1 MESGEDAIPFTPKKA
16 KRAAAGTPAS
26 RKRKTPSNGA
36 GGDGEEVDVSTPTK
50 RGRKKAV
57 KTEPEPSVDSE
68 ETKLSVFKE
77 NGAIKEEQAPQG
89 MNDIMME
96 GEA

>member
-16 KRAAAGTPAS
+16 KHATAGTPAS
-26 RKRKTPSNGA
+26 RKRKTPGNGA
-36 GGDGEEVDVSTPTK
+36 GGDGEEVDVPTPTK